1 MVGVVCFIKRFAS
14 GSKKSGRSVGG
25 GVEGLGMVGI
35 VGVVCFIKRFASGS
49 KKSGRSVGGGVG
61 SGSTFTG

>member
-1 MVGVVCFIKRFAS
+1 MIGMVCFIKRFAS

-25 GVEGLGMVGI
+25 GVEGLGMVG
-35 VGVVCFIKRFASGS
+35 VVCFIKRYASGS

-61 SGSTFTG
+61 SGSGSTFTG

>member
-1 MVGVVCFIKRFAS
+1 MVGVICFIKRFAS

-25 GVEGLGMVGI
+25 VEGLGMVGV

>member
-1 MVGVVCFIKRFAS
+1 MVGVV
-14 GSKKSGRSVGG
+14 
-25 GVEGLGMVGI
+25 GV

>member
-25 GVEGLGMVGI
+25 GVEGLGMVG
-35 VGVVCFIKRFASGS
+35 VVCFIKRFASGS

-61 SGSTFTG
+61 SGSGSTFTG